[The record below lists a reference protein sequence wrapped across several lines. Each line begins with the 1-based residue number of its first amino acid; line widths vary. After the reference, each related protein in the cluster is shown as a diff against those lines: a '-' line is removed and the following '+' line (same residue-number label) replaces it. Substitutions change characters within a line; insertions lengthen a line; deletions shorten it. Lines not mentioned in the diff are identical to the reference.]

1 MMPKVAS
8 AVISGER
15 PPMAGGIEG
24 TMPPM
29 SSREEIA
36 HAGSNC
42 SIASARSVTS
52 VNVPTSTIDTRSI
65 TP

>member
-1 MMPKVAS
+1 MPKAAS
-8 AVISGER
+8 AVIIGDR

-24 TMPPM
+24 TRPLA
-29 SSREEIA
+29 SSDEEIA

-42 SIASARSVTS
+42 SMRRARSVTS

-65 TP
+65 NR